1 MNAFTR
7 SKVLQVW
14 AFLCERDAIPTKAQ
28 PAVVQLAT
36 VRLEDKSGQVVPALA
51 LARLILLKTGTNE
64 DGNKEQASQDA

>member
-1 MNAFTR
+1 VNAFTR

-36 VRLEDKSGQVVPALA
+36 ARLEDKSGQVSWHKHFACQLVEVE
-51 LARLILLKTGTNE
+51 GE
-64 DGNKEQASQDA
+64 